1 MVPKELLSVLQ
12 FMYQW
17 GWMAAPVVLFFVWRG
32 VWLKWVQKGYAE
44 KAEWI
49 TLELKIPHG
58 VERTPKVMEQ
68 VFGGLHAAH
77 KPSINFKEK
86 WWDGKHQLYISM
98 EIAGIGGAI
107 HFYVRTPREFQ
118 KIIESQIYAQY
129 KDSEITEVT
138 DYMTG
143 LPLDIPNKTYDLFGM
158 ELMFT
163 KDDAYPIR
171 TYRFF
176 EEPSTEKKYIDP
188 LASLMEVLGELKQGE
203 QIWLQYLIKP
213 VGTEWQKK
221 GQHLIDRLIG
231 KKDAKGASSN
241 VVEEVFQFFYDLV
254 AAVALGEISQGSPEK
269 KEEKPKPETMM
280 MHLSPGMKDVI
291 AALEESISKH
301 GFEVVIRIV
310 YIARREIFDRSNIA
324 ATFGSFKQFSTYNL
338 NGFKPNSKVIPAIN
352 YVFKKKR
359 EYMRKRRLY
368 MWARGREFTQIPAQ
382 KKMILNT
389 EELATIYH
397 VPSVVLEVP
406 MLARIAAKK
415 AEPPPHLPTL

>member
-17 GWMAAPVVLFFVWRG
+17 GWMAAPFVLFFVWRG
-32 VWLKWVQKGYAE
+32 VWLKWVQSLYFA
-44 KAEWI
+44 KAEWV
-49 TLELKIPHG
+49 TLELKIPHM

-68 VFGGLHAAH
+68 VFGGLHATH
-77 KPSINFKEK
+77 KPSINLKEK
-86 WWDGKHQLYISM
+86 WWDGKHQLYLSM

-118 KIIESQIYAQY
+118 KIVESQIYAQY
-129 KDSEITEVT
+129 KDAEITEVA
-138 DYMTG
+138 DYMKA
-143 LPLDIPNKTYDLFGM
+143 LPADIPNKDYDLFGM

-171 TYRFF
+171 TYKFF

-203 QIWLQYLIKP
+203 QVWLQYLIKP

-221 GQHLIDRLIG
+221 GQALIDRLIG
-231 KKDAKGASSN
+231 KKSAKAAQSSI
-241 VVEEVFQFFYDLV
+241 VEEVFQFFYDLFS
-254 AAVALGEISQGSPEK
+254 AAAFGEIAPGTPEK
-269 KEEKPKPETMM
+269 KEEKQGPETLMQ
-280 MHLSPGMKDVI
+280 HLPPGMKDVV

-310 YIARREIFDRSNIA
+310 YLARREVFDRSNVSA
-324 ATFGSFKQFSTYNL
+324 VFGSFKQFSTYNL
-338 NGFKPNSKVIPAIN
+338 NGFKPNSKVIPSIN
-352 YVFKKKR
+352 YVFKKTR

-368 MWARGREFTQIPAQ
+368 IWARDREFTNSRAQ
-382 KKMILNT
+382 QKMILNT
-389 EELATIYH
+389 EELATVYH

-406 MLARIAAKK
+406 SLPRIAAKK
-415 AEPPPHLPTL
+415 TEPPQHLPTL